1 MERER
6 EKERKGWDIMGLGM
20 LYFYQL
26 ISRQLRPLKYSFG
39 SFAKYWKA
47 IGSSLKLTRWHSID
61 ILQMAMELNQNR
73 TEAKTE
79 IPHRLIQLHIIVF
92 FIDFSFEI
100 DLTNGLIFFTP
111 FIAFFW
117 ESILFVFKSSL
128 SIYVF
133 VCVLCVIVCFS
144 VFSMHRNQ
152 QKKVCDF

>member
-1 MERER
+1 
-6 EKERKGWDIMGLGM
+6 M

-39 SFAKYWKA
+39 SFAKYRKA

-61 ILQMAMELNQNR
+61 ILQMAMKLNQNR

-111 FIAFFW
+111 FIAFFG
-117 ESILFVFKSSL
+117 SPFCLFSNHHCL
-128 SIYVF
+128 SMCLC
-133 VCVLCVIVCFS
+133 VCVMCDCLFFIVLYAS
-144 VFSMHRNQ
+144 QST
-152 QKKVCDF
+152 KKSLRFLI